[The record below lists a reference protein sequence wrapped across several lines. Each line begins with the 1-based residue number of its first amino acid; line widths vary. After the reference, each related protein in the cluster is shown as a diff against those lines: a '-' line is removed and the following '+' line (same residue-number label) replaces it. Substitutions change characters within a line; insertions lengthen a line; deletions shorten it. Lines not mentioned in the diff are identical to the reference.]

1 MASMTNALK
10 NMELILY
17 GNASLK
23 FSSAYQFQL
32 LLKIKYFAFMVGSLL
47 KSSPWNK
54 SGLLIEYKISLIMDL
69 SAIFYGQTQLIKAN

>member
-1 MASMTNALK
+1 MVSMMNALK
-10 NMELILY
+10 NMELISY

-54 SGLLIEYKISLIMDL
+54 
-69 SAIFYGQTQLIKAN
+69 